1 MASEN
6 SMDIVVRFDFQELRN
21 AVDQCKRDST
31 NRYDLKDANVEIELN
46 DDNIK
51 ITTQTEYQL
60 DAVYT
65 MLMEKMTKRGVSPK
79 VLNKQKIEEIGGM
92 RVRQEFK
99 LIKALDA
106 ENAKTISK
114 KIRDAFPKAKPSIQ
128 GDIVRVSSKS
138 IDDLQGIMRLLQGDE
153 TIKLPLEFMNYR

>member
-6 SMDIVVRFDFQELRN
+6 SMDIVVRFDFQEVRN
-21 AVDQCKRDST
+21 AVDQCKRDAT

-51 ITTQTEYQL
+51 ITAQTEYQL
-60 DAVYT
+60 DAIHT

-79 VLNKQKIEEIGGM
+79 VLKKEKIEEIGGM

-99 LIKALDA
+99 LIKSLDG
-106 ENAKTISK
+106 ENAKLISK
-114 KIRDAFPKAKPSIQ
+114 KVRDAFPKAKPSIQ
-128 GDIVRVSSKS
+128 GDTVRVSSKS
-138 IDDLQGIMRLLQGDE
+138 IDDLQSIMRMLQGDE
-153 TIKLPLEFMNYR
+153 TINLPLEFTNYR